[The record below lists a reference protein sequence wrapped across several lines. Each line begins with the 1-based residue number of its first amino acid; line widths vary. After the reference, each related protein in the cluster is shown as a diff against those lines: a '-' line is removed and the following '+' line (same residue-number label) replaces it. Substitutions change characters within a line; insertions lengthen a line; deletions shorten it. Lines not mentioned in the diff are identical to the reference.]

1 MAIIIFIDNRRITKN
16 YPYKK
21 DNPARLSFLSYMKI
35 LPRMF
40 GCQNVSLFRDSNV
53 RVDLGD
59 VDGTVSQHFLNVSN
73 VNVGL

>member
-1 MAIIIFIDNRRITKN
+1 
-16 YPYKK
+16 
-21 DNPARLSFLSYMKI
+21 MKI

-53 RVDLGD
+53 CVDLGD